1 MNFGLTAVSCYLE
14 YILQTFFT
22 EKNFLALVD
31 FNSFV
36 MKTLKIIKNTEQPS
50 TLLSRP
56 KYQQFERKFAISF
69 SSFRVLK
76 YGPFLILPLYT
87 SL

>member
-36 MKTLKIIKNTEQPS
+36 MKTLKIIKS
-50 TLLSRP
+50 TASKTNGYLN
-56 KYQQFERKFAISF
+56 
-69 SSFRVLK
+69 
-76 YGPFLILPLYT
+76 
-87 SL
+87 